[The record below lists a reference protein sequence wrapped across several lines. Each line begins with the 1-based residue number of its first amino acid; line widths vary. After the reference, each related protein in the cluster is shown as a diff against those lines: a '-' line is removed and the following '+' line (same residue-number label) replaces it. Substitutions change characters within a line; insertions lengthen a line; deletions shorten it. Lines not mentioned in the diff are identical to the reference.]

1 MTKRP
6 VGLTKNLVALSMSL
20 AGITLSMIRLR
31 TASTICFC
39 FTSGPCCVETTMADA
54 RTGTSSSYSMV
65 TWVLPSGR
73 SQSTFLLL
81 RTSASF
87 FASLWA

>member
-1 MTKRP
+1 
-6 VGLTKNLVALSMSL
+6 MSL
-20 AGITLSMIRLR
+20 AGITFSMTRLR

-39 FTSGPCCVETTMADA
+39 LTSGACCVETTMAEA
-54 RTGTSSSYSMV
+54 CTGTSFSYSMV

-73 SQSTFLLL
+73 SQSTFLPL

>member
-1 MTKRP
+1 
-6 VGLTKNLVALSMSL
+6 
-20 AGITLSMIRLR
+20 
-31 TASTICFC
+31 
-39 FTSGPCCVETTMADA
+39 MAEA

-73 SQSTFLLL
+73 SQSTFFAL
-81 RTSASF
+81 RTSASR